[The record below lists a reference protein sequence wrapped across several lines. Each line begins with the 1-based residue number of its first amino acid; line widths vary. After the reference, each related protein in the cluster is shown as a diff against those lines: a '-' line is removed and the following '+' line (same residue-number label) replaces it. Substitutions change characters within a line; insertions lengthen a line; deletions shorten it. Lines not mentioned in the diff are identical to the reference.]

1 MQFDYT
7 ARDKNGKEI
16 TGTISAASKLDAAD
30 KLFNEK
36 HLNVVSLEQTDEKQ
50 KAATPRQDTS
60 AEKKKNNEKFL
71 STKPQA
77 LKGITDSINEYL
89 AVHTKVKPKDK
100 AVVFRLLA
108 VMINAGLSIVKALKI
123 LGKQSENPKLRLV
136 LNDVAQKVET
146 GSRFSDALRDYS
158 EIFIEAEIGM
168 IEAGEASGQLNK
180 TLVSLATETEKSA
193 GLLKKIHSAMIYPLV
208 VLTVLTGAIFLVMTM
223 VIPKL
228 GELFEGAGAELPIAT
243 RILVNASNWFIASTF
258 IFPNWLMLIITI
270 AVVIVFVGHWKKTP
284 TGKLS
289 WDRLMLHLPI
299 FGQLNQKA
307 ALASFARQLAL
318 LSSSGVAI
326 IRALEITA
334 NAVGNEVYR
343 LRLLEVKADV
353 ERGVPIHKSI
363 DEDPLFP
370 DLVVSMIAVGEQTAQ
385 LGSVTEKVAAFYDEE
400 VEIFVKNLS
409 TIMEPVIIVIIGTL
423 VAGLVAAIMQPI
435 MDMTDIAAK
444 A

>member
-1 MQFDYT
+1 MQFNYT
-7 ARDKNGKEI
+7 ARDKKGKEI
-16 TGTISAASKLDAAD
+16 TGTISSVSKLDAAD
-30 KLFNEK
+30 KLFNEQ
-36 HLNVVSLEQTDEKQ
+36 HLNVVSLEQTDGKQ
-50 KAATPRQDTS
+50 KAVTPRQGS
-60 AEKKKNNEKFL
+60 SVVEKNNDEKVFTTRL
-71 STKPQA
+71 QSA
-77 LKGITDSINEYL
+77 KGIINSINEYL

-123 LGKQSENPKLRLV
+123 LGKQSENPKLKLV
-136 LNDVAQKVET
+136 LDDVAQKVEM
-146 GSRFSDALRDYS
+146 GSRFSDALADYS
-158 EIFIEAEIGM
+158 EIFVEAEIGM
-168 IEAGEASGQLNK
+168 IAAGEASGQLNK
-180 TLVSLATETEKSA
+180 TLVNLAAETEKSA
-193 GLLKKIHSAMIYPLV
+193 GILKKIHSAMIYPLV
-208 VLTVLTGAIFLVMTM
+208 VLTVLLGAIFLVMTM

-228 GELFEGAGAELPIAT
+228 GELFEGAGAELPT
-243 RILVNASNWFIASTF
+243 STKILVNASNWFIGYTF
-258 IFPNWLMLIITI
+258 ILPNWLMLIFMM
-270 AVVIVFVGHWKKTP
+270 VGIVAFVNYWKKTT
-284 TGKLS
+284 TGKVN
-289 WDRLMLHLPI
+289 WDWLMLHLPI

-326 IRALEITA
+326 IRTLEITA

-353 ERGVPIHKSI
+353 EKGIPIHKSI
-363 DEDPLFP
+363 NNDPLFP

-385 LGSVTEKVAAFYDEE
+385 LGSVTEKVATFYDEE

-409 TIMEPVIIVIIGTL
+409 TIMEPVIIVVIGTL

-435 MDMTDIAAK
+435 MDISDIAAK